1 MGRTIRQRH
10 SAEGIVKPGELIDIR
25 QSAALTLHDRR
36 VLNLLI
42 EHAGPDI
49 ASDRHHRIAM
59 ARLRGPNHRG
69 GERVRD
75 SIERLMKTLI
85 LLPAR
90 DSSGNRATT
99 RVQLLASTTT
109 TDDEDNPA
117 GEVAYSFHKEVREII
132 SRSEYWGR
140 IKASVMFA
148 FSSKYALAL
157 YEAIC
162 LRLNLK
168 TDSQFFKPDDFRE
181 LLGVERDL
189 LTRFPDFKR
198 RVLDPALQEVNA
210 LSDCNVEVEV
220 IRAGG
225 TRSAVSGYRLRWDR
239 KSSEEWQ
246 AVMDELLRPKVGR
259 KARISNTVEILTFMD
274 TGPAL
279 PAPSSSPEN
288 SR

>member
-1 MGRTIRQRH
+1 M
-10 SAEGIVKPGELIDIR
+10 KPGELIDIR

-49 ASDRHHRIAM
+49 ASDRHHRMPM
-59 ARLRGPNHRG
+59 ARLRGPAHRG

-75 SIERLMKTLI
+75 SIENLMKTLI
-85 LLPAR
+85 LIPTR
-90 DSSGNRATT
+90 DSKGNKATT

-109 TDDEDNPA
+109 TDDEDNPN
-117 GEVAYSFHKEVREII
+117 GEVAYSFHKEVRDII
-132 SRSEYWGR
+132 SRSDYWGR

-162 LRLNLK
+162 LRINLK
-168 TDSQFFKPDDFRE
+168 HNNQFFKPDDFRE
-181 LLGVERDL
+181 LLSVDRDL

-198 RVLDPALQEVNA
+198 RVLDPALTEVNA

-220 IRAGG
+220 IREGG
-225 TRSAVSGYRLRWDR
+225 PRSAVAGYRLRWAG

-246 AVMDELLRPKVGR
+246 AAMDELLRPKVGR
-259 KARISNTVEILTFMD
+259 KARIDGKIEITNFMD
-274 TGPAL
+274 TGPRLIA
-279 PAPSSSPEN
+279 
-288 SR
+288 SRK

>member
-49 ASDRHHRIAM
+49 ASDRHHRMPM
-59 ARLRGPNHRG
+59 ARLRGPAHRG

-75 SIERLMKTLI
+75 SIENLMKTLI
-85 LLPAR
+85 LIPTR
-90 DSSGNRATT
+90 DSKGNKATT

-109 TDDEDNPA
+109 TDDEDNPN

-132 SRSEYWGR
+132 SRSDYWGR

-162 LRLNLK
+162 LRINLK
-168 TDSQFFKPDDFRE
+168 HNNQFFKPDDFRE
-181 LLGVERDL
+181 LLSVDRDL

-198 RVLDPALQEVNA
+198 RVLDPALTEVNA

-220 IRAGG
+220 IREGG
-225 TRSAVSGYRLRWDR
+225 PRSAVAGYRLRWVG

-246 AVMDELLRPKVGR
+246 AAMDELLRPKVGR
-259 KARISNTVEILTFMD
+259 KARIDGKVEITNLMD
-274 TGPAL
+274 TGPRLIA
-279 PAPSSSPEN
+279 
-288 SR
+288 SRK

>member
-1 MGRTIRQRH
+1 MGRTIKQRH
-10 SAEGIVKPGELIDIR
+10 SSEGIVKPGELIDIR

-42 EHAGPDI
+42 ERAGNNI
-49 ASDRHHRIAM
+49 ASDQPHRIPM
-59 ARLRGPNHRG
+59 ARLRGPSHRG

-75 SIERLMKTLI
+75 SIENLMKTLI
-85 LLPAR
+85 LIPTR
-90 DSSGNRATT
+90 DSNGNKATT

-109 TDDEDNPA
+109 TDDEDNPT
-117 GEVAYSFHKEVREII
+117 GEVIYSFHREVRDII
-132 SRSEYWGR
+132 SRSDYWGR

-162 LRLNLK
+162 LRINLK
-168 TDSQFFKPDDFRE
+168 HDNHFFKPDDFRE
-181 LLGVERDL
+181 LLGVDRDL

-198 RVLDPALQEVNA
+198 RVLDPALTEVNA

-220 IRAGG
+220 IREGG
-225 TRSAVSGYRLRWDR
+225 PRSTVTGYRLRWSG
-239 KSSEEWQ
+239 KSSEAWQ
-246 AVMDELLRPKVGR
+246 EAMDEVLRPKTGR
-259 KARISNTVEILTFMD
+259 KARIEGKVEIVSFMD
-274 TGPAL
+274 TGPRLIA
-279 PAPSSSPEN
+279 

>member
-49 ASDRHHRIAM
+49 ASDRHHRMPM
-59 ARLRGPNHRG
+59 ARLRGPAHRG

-75 SIERLMKTLI
+75 SIENLMKTLI
-85 LLPAR
+85 LIPTR
-90 DSSGNRATT
+90 DSKGNKATT

-109 TDDEDNPA
+109 TDDEDNPN
-117 GEVAYSFHKEVREII
+117 GEVAYSFHKEVRDII
-132 SRSEYWGR
+132 SRSDYWGR

-162 LRLNLK
+162 LRINLK
-168 TDSQFFKPDDFRE
+168 HNNQFFKPDDFRE
-181 LLGVERDL
+181 LLSVDRDL

-198 RVLDPALQEVNA
+198 RVLDPALTEVNA

-220 IRAGG
+220 IREGG
-225 TRSAVSGYRLRWDR
+225 PRSAVAGYRLRWAG
-239 KSSEEWQ
+239 KSPEEWQ
-246 AVMDELLRPKVGR
+246 AAMDELLRPKVGR
-259 KARISNTVEILTFMD
+259 KARIDGKVEITNFMD
-274 TGPAL
+274 TGPRLIA
-279 PAPSSSPEN
+279 
-288 SR
+288 SRN

>member
-49 ASDRHHRIAM
+49 ASDRHHRMPM
-59 ARLRGPNHRG
+59 ARLRGPAHRG

-75 SIERLMKTLI
+75 SIENLMKTLI
-85 LLPAR
+85 LIPTR
-90 DSSGNRATT
+90 DSKGNKATT

-109 TDDEDNPA
+109 TDDEDNPN
-117 GEVAYSFHKEVREII
+117 GEVAYSFHKEVRDII
-132 SRSEYWGR
+132 SRSDYWGR

-162 LRLNLK
+162 LRINLK
-168 TDSQFFKPDDFRE
+168 HNNQFFKPDDFRE
-181 LLGVERDL
+181 LLSVDRDL

-198 RVLDPALQEVNA
+198 RVLDPALTEVNA

-220 IRAGG
+220 IREGG
-225 TRSAVSGYRLRWDR
+225 PRSAVAGYRLRWAG

-246 AVMDELLRPKVGR
+246 AAMDELLRPKVGR
-259 KARISNTVEILTFMD
+259 KARIDGKVEITNFMD
-274 TGPAL
+274 TGPRLIA
-279 PAPSSSPEN
+279 
-288 SR
+288 SRK

>member
-1 MGRTIRQRH
+1 MSRTLKQRH

-25 QSAALTLHDRR
+25 QSSALTLHDRR

-42 EHAGPDI
+42 ERAGPDI

-85 LLPAR
+85 LIPAR
-90 DSSGNRATT
+90 DSAGNRATT

-117 GEVAYSFHKEVREII
+117 GEVAYSFHKEVRDII

-148 FSSKYALAL
+148 FTSKYALAL

-168 TDSQFFKPDDFRE
+168 SDSQFFKPDDFRE
-181 LLGVERDL
+181 LLGVDREQ

-210 LSDCNVEVEV
+210 LSDCNVEVEI
-220 IRAGG
+220 IREGG
-225 TRSAVSGYRLRWDR
+225 SRSAVNGYRLRWER
-239 KSSEEWQ
+239 KTSEEWQ
-246 AVMDELLRPKVGR
+246 GVIDELMRPKVGR
-259 KARISNTVEILTFMD
+259 KARIGGTVEAVTFTD
-274 TGPAL
+274 SGPRL
-279 PAPSSSPEN
+279 V
-288 SR
+288 RIR

>member
-1 MGRTIRQRH
+1 MGRTIKQRH

-42 EHAGPDI
+42 ERAGSNI
-49 ASDRHHRIAM
+49 ASDQQHRIPM
-59 ARLRGPNHRG
+59 ARLRGPSHRG

-75 SIERLMKTLI
+75 SIENLMKTLI
-85 LLPAR
+85 LIPTR
-90 DSSGNRATT
+90 DSNGNKATT

-109 TDDEDNPA
+109 TDDEDNPT
-117 GEVAYSFHKEVREII
+117 GEVTYSFHREVRDII
-132 SRSEYWGR
+132 SRSDYWGR

-162 LRLNLK
+162 LRINLK
-168 TDSQFFKPDDFRE
+168 HDNHFFKPDDFRE
-181 LLGVERDL
+181 LLGVDREL

-198 RVLDPALQEVNA
+198 RVLDPALTEVNA

-220 IRAGG
+220 IREGG
-225 TRSAVSGYRLRWDR
+225 PRSTVKGYRLRWSS
-239 KSSEEWQ
+239 KTSEEWQ
-246 AVMDELLRPKVGR
+246 EAMDEVLRPKTGR
-259 KARISNTVEILTFMD
+259 KARIEGKVEIVSFMD
-274 TGPAL
+274 TGPRLIA
-279 PAPSSSPEN
+279 

>member
-1 MGRTIRQRH
+1 MGRTLQQRH

-59 ARLRGPNHRG
+59 SKLRGPRHRG

-75 SIERLMKTLI
+75 SIENLMKTLI
-85 LLPAR
+85 LIPTR
-90 DSSGNRATT
+90 DSKGNRATT

-109 TDDEDNPA
+109 TDDEDDPS
-117 GEVAYSFHKEVREII
+117 GEVAYSFHKEVRDIVA
-132 SRSEYWGR
+132 RSEYWGR

-168 TDSQFFKPDDFRE
+168 SDNQFFKPDDFRE
-181 LLGVERDL
+181 LLGVDKDL

-210 LSDCNVEVEV
+210 LSDCNVEIEV
-220 IRAGG
+220 VREGG
-225 TRSAVSGYRLRWDR
+225 VRSAVVGYRLRWLR
-239 KSSEEWQ
+239 KTSEEWQ
-246 AVMDELLRPKVGR
+246 EVMDELIRPKVGR
-259 KARISNTVEILTFMD
+259 KARIEGRVELVTFAD
-274 TGPAL
+274 TGPRL
-279 PAPSSSPEN
+279 VSSGQ
-288 SR
+288 

>member
-49 ASDRHHRIAM
+49 ASDRHHRMPM
-59 ARLRGPNHRG
+59 ARLRGPAHRG

-75 SIERLMKTLI
+75 SIENLMKTLI
-85 LLPAR
+85 LIPTR
-90 DSSGNRATT
+90 DSKGNKATT

-109 TDDEDNPA
+109 TDDEDNPN
-117 GEVAYSFHKEVREII
+117 GEVAYSFHKEVRDII
-132 SRSEYWGR
+132 SRSDYWGR

-162 LRLNLK
+162 LRINLK
-168 TDSQFFKPDDFRE
+168 HNNQFFKPDDFRE
-181 LLGVERDL
+181 LLSVDRDL
-189 LTRFPDFKR
+189 LNRFPDFKR
-198 RVLDPALQEVNA
+198 RVLDPALTEVNA

-220 IRAGG
+220 IREGG
-225 TRSAVSGYRLRWDR
+225 PRSAVAGYRLRWAG

-246 AVMDELLRPKVGR
+246 AAMDELLRPKVGR
-259 KARISNTVEILTFMD
+259 KARIDGKVEITNFMD
-274 TGPAL
+274 TGPRLIA
-279 PAPSSSPEN
+279 
-288 SR
+288 SRK

>member
-49 ASDRHHRIAM
+49 ASDRHHRMPM
-59 ARLRGPNHRG
+59 ARLRGPAHRG
-69 GERVRD
+69 SERVRD
-75 SIERLMKTLI
+75 SIENLMKTLI
-85 LLPAR
+85 LIPTR
-90 DSSGNRATT
+90 DSKGNKATT

-109 TDDEDNPA
+109 TDDEENPN
-117 GEVAYSFHKEVREII
+117 GEVAYSFHKEVRDII
-132 SRSEYWGR
+132 SRSDYWGR

-162 LRLNLK
+162 LRINLK
-168 TDSQFFKPDDFRE
+168 HNNQFFKPYDFRE
-181 LLGVERDL
+181 LLSVDRDL

-198 RVLDPALQEVNA
+198 RVLDPALTEVNA

-220 IRAGG
+220 IRERGP
-225 TRSAVSGYRLRWDR
+225 RSAVAGYRLRWAS

-246 AVMDELLRPKVGR
+246 AAMDELLRPKVGR
-259 KARISNTVEILTFMD
+259 KARIDGNVEILNFMD
-274 TGPAL
+274 TGPRLIA
-279 PAPSSSPEN
+279 A
-288 SR
+288 RQ

>member
-1 MGRTIRQRH
+1 MGRTLKQRH
-10 SAEGIVKPGELIDIR
+10 SGEGIVKPGELIDIR

-49 ASDRHHRIAM
+49 ASDRQHRIAM
-59 ARLRGPNHRG
+59 VRLRGPTHRG

-85 LLPAR
+85 MIPTK
-90 DSSGNRATT
+90 DSNGNKATT
-99 RVQLLASTTT
+99 RVQLLSSTTT

-117 GEVAYSFHKEVREII
+117 GEVAYTFHKEVRDIVA
-132 SRSEYWGR
+132 RSEYWGR

-162 LRLNLK
+162 LRQNLK
-168 TDSQFFKPDDFRE
+168 SDNQFFKPDDFRE
-181 LLGVERDL
+181 LFGVDRDL

-198 RVLDPALQEVNA
+198 RVLDPALAEVNH
-210 LSDCNVEVEV
+210 LSDGNVEVEV
-220 IRAGG
+220 IREGG
-225 TRSAVSGYRLRWDR
+225 ARSTVMGYRLRWSR
-239 KSSEEWQ
+239 KTSEEWQ

-259 KARISNTVEILTFMD
+259 KARIEGKVEVLTFTD
-274 TGPAL
+274 SGPRLVA
-279 PAPSSSPEN
+279 
-288 SR
+288 SRD

>member
-49 ASDRHHRIAM
+49 ASDRQHRISM

-75 SIERLMKTLI
+75 SIESLMKTLI
-85 LLPAR
+85 LIPTR
-90 DSSGNRATT
+90 DRNNNKATT
-99 RVQLLASTTT
+99 RVHLLSTTTT
-109 TDDEDNPA
+109 TDDEDNPT
-117 GEVAYSFHKEVREII
+117 GEVAYSFHKEVRDII
-132 SRSEYWGR
+132 SKSDYWGR

-157 YEAIC
+157 YEAVC

-168 TDSQFFKPDDFRE
+168 SDSQFFKPDDFRE
-181 LLGVERDL
+181 LLAVDRDL
-189 LTRFPDFKR
+189 LNRHPDFKR
-198 RVLDPALQEVNA
+198 RVLDPALTEVNA
-210 LSDCNVEVEV
+210 LSDCNVEIEV
-220 IRAGG
+220 IREGG
-225 TRSAVSGYRLRWDR
+225 PRSSINGYRLRWER
-239 KSSEEWQ
+239 KSTEEWQ
-246 AVMDELLRPKVGR
+246 AAMDEMLRPKVGR
-259 KARISNTVEILTFMD
+259 KARIEGRVEAVSFMD
-274 TGPAL
+274 TGPRLIA
-279 PAPSSSPEN
+279 

>member
-49 ASDRHHRIAM
+49 ASDRHHRMPM
-59 ARLRGPNHRG
+59 ARLRGPAHRG

-75 SIERLMKTLI
+75 SIENLMKTLI
-85 LLPAR
+85 LIPTR
-90 DSSGNRATT
+90 DSMGNKATT

-109 TDDEDNPA
+109 TDDEDNPT
-117 GEVAYSFHKEVREII
+117 GEVAYSFHKEVRDII
-132 SRSEYWGR
+132 SRSDYWGR

-162 LRLNLK
+162 LRINLK
-168 TDSQFFKPDDFRE
+168 NNNQFFKPDDFRE
-181 LLGVERDL
+181 LLSVDRDL

-198 RVLDPALQEVNA
+198 RVLDPALTEVNA

-220 IRAGG
+220 IREGG
-225 TRSAVSGYRLRWDR
+225 PRSAVAGYRLRWAG

-246 AVMDELLRPKVGR
+246 AAMDELLRPKVGR
-259 KARISNTVEILTFMD
+259 KARIDGKVEITNLMD
-274 TGPAL
+274 TGPRLIA
-279 PAPSSSPEN
+279 
-288 SR
+288 SRK